1 VKRALLP
8 MLAAVALGS
17 VARASA
23 AGADATTTN
32 PPLGAPATP
41 IAGQSA
47 PEESNPSDN
56 ATDNARLAA
65 VLPRGMS
72 SQEACRGFTSL
83 DLCAATLHAAQN
95 LNIPFADLKGQVAAG
110 QGLGAAIHTVKPS
123 VDANAEA
130 TRAKAQAQQNM
141 RAPHG

>member
-8 MLAAVALGS
+8 VLAAVALGS

-95 LNIPFADLKGQVAAG
+95 LNIPFADLKRQLAAG

-123 VDANAEA
+123 ADANAEA
-130 TRAKAQAQQNM
+130 TRAKAQAQQDM

>member
-1 VKRALLP
+1 MKRASLLV
-8 MLAAVALGS
+8 LAVLALGS
-17 VARASA
+17 VARAGA
-23 AGADATTTN
+23 AGADASTTN
-32 PPLGAPATP
+32 PSSGARVMPVV
-41 IAGQSA
+41 GQSA

-95 LNIPFADLKGQVAAG
+95 LNIPFADLKRQLAAG

-123 VDANAEA
+123 ADANAEA
-130 TRAKAQAQQNM
+130 TRAKAQAQQDM
-141 RAPHG
+141 RAPHS

>member
-1 VKRALLP
+1 MGPWTVRCG
-8 MLAAVALGS
+8 AATPT
-17 VARASA
+17 
-23 AGADATTTN
+23 DAT
-32 PPLGAPATP
+32 PESLGWPATP
-41 IAGQSA
+41 VVGQSA

-95 LNIPFADLKGQVAAG
+95 LNIPFADLKRQVAAG
-110 QGLGAAIHTVKPS
+110 QGLGDAIRSANLPLLTQVYLGTHTLRQAAAYGI
-123 VDANAEA
+123 EA
-130 TRAKAQAQQNM
+130 PAQLAAK
-141 RAPHG
+141 

>member
-1 VKRALLP
+1 VKRASLLV
-8 MLAAVALGS
+8 LALSRWAALHEQAQP
-17 VARASA
+17 VRMR
-23 AGADATTTN
+23 
-32 PPLGAPATP
+32 PPRTRPRVRRRRRLLA
-41 IAGQSA
+41 QSA
-47 PEESNPSDN
+47 PEESTPSDN

-83 DLCAATLHAAQN
+83 DLCAATLPAAQN
-95 LNIPFADLKGQVAAG
+95 LNVPFADLKGQVVAG

-130 TRAKAQAQQNM
+130 TRAKVQAQQGV